1 MEDKVN
7 GERKKLSLS
16 SGGKLTLKNSI
27 TTNKSSNSIA
37 TNSRIS
43 RGTVQVEVKRTKRP
57 SNRPNLTENI
67 SPENSSGLS
76 VQEIQSRSKKLQ
88 EGLAKTAAEAEIIA
102 SEKIEKAKLEEARIA
117 ANALE
122 AVEAA
127 STLAPKDKMLARRK
141 AETEEILEIKK
152 IEEEQAKIQID
163 AKLAEEEMYQIKMLI
178 DNRFGHGTFQ
188 GILETRQKRIKE
200 YKEAQIKL
208 AKQKAAQRA
217 ELMNDLKLFVWILLG
232 SLVVVI
238 GVVAVFLV
246 DW

>member
-1 MEDKVN
+1 LVFGVAEAIAAASAFKAAVD
-7 GERKKLSLS
+7 G
-16 SGGKLTLKNSI
+16 I
-27 TTNKSSNSIA
+27 KSAIGTANDVRDIA
-37 TNSRIS
+37 SQIDQLLDSKSRIDKAKNKKVAPGQFS
-43 RGTVQVEVKRTKRP
+43 
-57 SNRPNLTENI
+57 I
-67 SPENSSGLS
+67 SS
-76 VQEIQSRSKKLQ
+76 
-88 EGLAKTAAEAEIIA
+88 IA
-102 SEKIEKAKLEEARIA
+102 SE
-117 ANALE
+117 
-122 AVEAA
+122 
-127 STLAPKDKMLARRK
+127 T
-141 AETEEILEIKK
+141 
-152 IEEEQAKIQID
+152 ID

>member
-1 MEDKVN
+1 MVFGV
-7 GERKKLSLS
+7 GEAIAAAAAFKAAVD
-16 SGGKLTLKNSI
+16 GI
-27 TTNKSSNSIA
+27 KSAISTASDVRDIA
-37 TNSRIS
+37 SQIDQLLDSKSRIDKAKNKKVAPGQFS
-43 RGTVQVEVKRTKRP
+43 
-57 SNRPNLTENI
+57 I
-67 SPENSSGLS
+67 SS
-76 VQEIQSRSKKLQ
+76 
-88 EGLAKTAAEAEIIA
+88 IA
-102 SEKIEKAKLEEARIA
+102 SE
-117 ANALE
+117 
-122 AVEAA
+122 
-127 STLAPKDKMLARRK
+127 T
-141 AETEEILEIKK
+141 
-152 IEEEQAKIQID
+152 ID